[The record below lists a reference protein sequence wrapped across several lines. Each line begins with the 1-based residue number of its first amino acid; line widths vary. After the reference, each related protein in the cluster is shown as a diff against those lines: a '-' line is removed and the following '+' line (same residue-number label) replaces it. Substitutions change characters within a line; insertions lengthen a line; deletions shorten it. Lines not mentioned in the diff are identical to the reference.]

1 MMDLLTQIM
10 NMQTNE
16 LIVSFV
22 VNNIVLLG
30 LIKIVISY
38 ITRKTKS
45 KADDDL
51 PGLLDKMLGFV
62 QKRPVTKDF
71 EK

>member
-1 MMDLLTQIM
+1 
-10 NMQTNE
+10 MQTNE
-16 LIVSFV
+16 LIVAFV

-30 LIKIVISY
+30 LIKIIIAY
-38 ITRKTKS
+38 ITSKTKS
-45 KADDDL
+45 KTDDDL
-51 PGLLDKMLGFV
+51 PGLFGKMLGFV